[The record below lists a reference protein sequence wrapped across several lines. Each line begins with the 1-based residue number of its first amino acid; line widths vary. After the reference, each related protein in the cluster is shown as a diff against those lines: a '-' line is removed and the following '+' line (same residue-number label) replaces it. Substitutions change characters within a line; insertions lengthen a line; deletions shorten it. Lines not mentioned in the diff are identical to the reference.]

1 MMPSLLPGE
10 RLLIYGIGNPGR
22 QDDGLGV
29 RFVEQ
34 LEGKAPPHVTLEANY
49 QLTPEDALQLAEHD
63 VVLFVDATV
72 APEAKAPYAIGPV
85 LPASEISFSSHALSM
100 GSLLAL
106 CLRLY
111 GRAPRAF
118 ALALPGYAFEVN
130 AELSPLAG
138 ANLQRAI
145 DDVWRACA
153 GAGPAWNRP
162 AIPRVRH

>member
-1 MMPSLLPGE
+1 MGWACGSWSSLE
-10 RLLIYGIGNPGR
+10 
-22 QDDGLGV
+22 GLG
-29 RFVEQ
+29 
-34 LEGKAPPHVTLEANY
+34 LPPHVTLEANY
-49 QLTPEDALQLAEHD
+49 QLAPEDALQLAEHD

-72 APEAKAPYAIGPV
+72 APDATAPYAIAPV

-130 AELSPLAG
+130 AELSPRAG
-138 ANLQRAI
+138 ENLQQAI
-145 DDVWRACA
+145 DEVWPACA
-153 GAGPAWNRP
+153 GAGPA
-162 AIPRVRH
+162 